1 MKVVGIVV
9 AIIGI
14 IIGLVA
20 VANFAVLKPKL
31 FNAPHMSVI
40 IGVVGL
46 VVLIIGIILAMM
58 GGRSANA

>member
-1 MKVVGIVV
+1 MRGVGIVV

-14 IIGLVA
+14 LIIILA
-20 VANFAVLKPKL
+20 AINHFATRLINFHSATT
-31 FNAPHMSVI
+31 I

-46 VVLIIGIILAMM
+46 VVLIIGIILAAL